1 MAGTKNAKRA
11 TGFLGLTGYYRK
23 FVKDYGKIARPLTE
37 QLKKDNFRWNEE
49 ASRAF
54 QQLKTVMTQVPVLAL
69 PDFGKT
75 FVVET
80 DASGFGVGA
89 VLLQD
94 GRPIAYFSQVLGT
107 RARLKSVY
115 ERELMAIVF
124 AIQKWRLYLLGR
136 KFVVRTDQRS
146 LKYLLQQ
153 RVVAEDHQNWLSKL
167 LGYNFDIE
175 YRPGRENN
183 VADALS
189 RKTITE
195 LAAIETGCNIDW
207 GKLWQEIDNDTEL
220 ADLRHRV
227 STGEHVPAG
236 YSMDNNRLLFK
247 GRLVLNRNST
257 WVPKL
262 FHEFHGSTLG
272 GHSGVQKTYR
282 RMARELFWIGMKG
295 DISKMV
301 SQCDICQRQKY
312 STMAPSGL
320 LQPLELPNKVWS
332 EITMDF
338 ITGLPKS
345 EGYSVIFVVVD
356 RLSKYGHFVPLKHPY
371 TALTVAEVFLREVVR
386 LHGILESIVS
396 DRDRVFLSLFW
407 RELFRLQ
414 DSPKKWAKWLSWAE
428 FWYNSSFHTS
438 TNTTPFRILYGR
450 DSPHLVYYGSQR
462 TSLGTVEEYLEERDV
477 VLRDLKEY
485 LMRAQQLM
493 KANADKRRKDEEFTV
508 GERLFLKLQPYRQHS
523 VARRVNEK
531 LSPRYFGPFEVL
543 KRIGRV
549 AYRLKLPDSSKIHDV
564 FHVSQLKKAIGNH
577 LALPSLPATLT
588 ADMEVLLQP
597 ERVEGVREGTSG
609 REVLIRW
616 KDLPTYEAT
625 WERFEDMVQQFPD
638 FHLEDKVN
646 VWEGNGK
653 HLERLVKNKNK
664 KQHNRSTF
672 TEPSS

>member
-1 MAGTKNAKRA
+1 
-11 TGFLGLTGYYRK
+11 
-23 FVKDYGKIARPLTE
+23 
-37 QLKKDNFRWNEE
+37 
-49 ASRAF
+49 
-54 QQLKTVMTQVPVLAL
+54 
-69 PDFGKT
+69 
-75 FVVET
+75 
-80 DASGFGVGA
+80 
-89 VLLQD
+89 
-94 GRPIAYFSQVLGT
+94 
-107 RARLKSVY
+107 
-115 ERELMAIVF
+115 
-124 AIQKWRLYLLGR
+124 
-136 KFVVRTDQRS
+136 
-146 LKYLLQQ
+146 
-153 RVVAEDHQNWLSKL
+153 
-167 LGYNFDIE
+167 
-175 YRPGRENN
+175 
-183 VADALS
+183 
-189 RKTITE
+189 
-195 LAAIETGCNIDW
+195 
-207 GKLWQEIDNDTEL
+207 
-220 ADLRHRV
+220 
-227 STGEHVPAG
+227 
-236 YSMDNNRLLFK
+236 MDNNRLLFK

-386 LHGILESIVS
+386 LHGIPESIVS

-414 DSPKKWAKWLSWAE
+414 E

-450 DSPHLVYYGSQR
+450 DPPHLVYYGSQR
-462 TSLGTVEEYLEERDV
+462 TSVGTVEEYLEERDV
-477 VLRDLKEY
+477 L
-485 LMRAQQLM
+485 RAQQLM
-493 KANADKRRKDEEFTV
+493 KANADKRRKDEEVTV
-508 GERLFLKLQPYRQHS
+508 GERIFLKLQPYRQHS

-588 ADMEVLLQP
+588 VDMEVLLQP

-646 VWEGNGK
+646 VWEGSNDTTQTSRFG
-653 HLERLVKNKNK
+653 EVYQR
-664 KQHNRSTF
+664 RSRVNQLG
-672 TEPSS
+672 